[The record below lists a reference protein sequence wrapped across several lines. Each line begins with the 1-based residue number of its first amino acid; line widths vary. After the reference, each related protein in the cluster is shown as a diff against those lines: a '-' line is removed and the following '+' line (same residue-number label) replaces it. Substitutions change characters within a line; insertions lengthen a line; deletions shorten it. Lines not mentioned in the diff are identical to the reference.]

1 MGKYSCVLF
10 LYEPIKC
17 NRFPYKYVNRMVQKM
32 ENNIRDLNE
41 QVANLYV
48 AKVMAFIAAVVIAV
62 VFMNIIGFFEV
73 NQVLMNIA
81 CGNSFIAL
89 LIPIFILKVLKKNE
103 PWLKYVAICSASFV
117 LLSITV
123 TLNYLIIIMFVFPMA
138 LASIYFNPKLNRIA
152 LFLSI
157 IMSTVGRVLA
167 FKLNPGPDLNFPTW
181 YGLIVFSIVPTV
193 LMLTLIGTI
202 FSALANNT
210 NEMMSSLMNAEEQ
223 EKIFN
228 HMKKLSEKSSEVSKG
243 LLEGMKTLG
252 EVTHNSMKA
261 NEEIADNTVTVVDGI
276 QSSMKQL
283 NIAESNSSQIYESV
297 QELAVEIRKL
307 SQQTQKTLNDVREII
322 GELLEQN
329 TIAVNAMNQTS
340 SVHEEQK
347 EVILKAEQSAQ
358 GVMLA
363 TKEMTEK
370 MQLISNNTKHIE
382 QSTGEI
388 VDIVNMVTNICKE
401 NQEALDVVAASVETG
416 STSMQQLEEVVGS
429 IREMSDELAIVV
441 QS

>member
-1 MGKYSCVLF
+1 
-10 LYEPIKC
+10 
-17 NRFPYKYVNRMVQKM
+17 MVQKM
-32 ENNIRDLNE
+32 KNNIRDLNE

-117 LLSITV
+117 VLSITV

-223 EKIFN
+223 EKMFN
-228 HMKKLSEKSSEVSKG
+228 HMKTLSEKSSEVSKG

-252 EVTHNSMKA
+252 E
-261 NEEIADNTVTVVDGI
+261 
-276 QSSMKQL
+276 
-283 NIAESNSSQIYESV
+283 
-297 QELAVEIRKL
+297 EL
-307 SQQTQKTLNDVREII
+307 II
-322 GELLEQN
+322 L
-329 TIAVNAMNQTS
+329 
-340 SVHEEQK
+340 
-347 EVILKAEQSAQ
+347 
-358 GVMLA
+358 
-363 TKEMTEK
+363 
-370 MQLISNNTKHIE
+370 
-382 QSTGEI
+382 
-388 VDIVNMVTNICKE
+388 
-401 NQEALDVVAASVETG
+401 
-416 STSMQQLEEVVGS
+416 
-429 IREMSDELAIVV
+429 
-441 QS
+441 

>member
-1 MGKYSCVLF
+1 
-10 LYEPIKC
+10 
-17 NRFPYKYVNRMVQKM
+17 
-32 ENNIRDLNE
+32 
-41 QVANLYV
+41 
-48 AKVMAFIAAVVIAV
+48 
-62 VFMNIIGFFEV
+62 
-73 NQVLMNIA
+73 
-81 CGNSFIAL
+81 
-89 LIPIFILKVLKKNE
+89 
-103 PWLKYVAICSASFV
+103 
-117 LLSITV
+117 
-123 TLNYLIIIMFVFPMA
+123 
-138 LASIYFNPKLNRIA
+138 
-152 LFLSI
+152 
-157 IMSTVGRVLA
+157 
-167 FKLNPGPDLNFPTW
+167 
-181 YGLIVFSIVPTV
+181 
-193 LMLTLIGTI
+193 
-202 FSALANNT
+202 
-210 NEMMSSLMNAEEQ
+210 
-223 EKIFN
+223 
-228 HMKKLSEKSSEVSKG
+228 
-243 LLEGMKTLG
+243 
-252 EVTHNSMKA
+252 MKA

-297 QELAVEIRKL
+297 QELAVESEEIAQLFVNVETLSNENKAHMQSVTLGMSKMKESADICQRAMELLEEKTKKIDGIVNVIADISDQTDLLSLNAAIESARAGEQGKGFAVVSEEIRKL

-322 GELLEQN
+322 GEVLEQN

-388 VDIVNMVTNICKE
+388 VGIVNMVTKICKE

-416 STSMQQLEEVVGS
+416 STSMQQLEEVVDS

>member
-1 MGKYSCVLF
+1 
-10 LYEPIKC
+10 
-17 NRFPYKYVNRMVQKM
+17 
-32 ENNIRDLNE
+32 
-41 QVANLYV
+41 
-48 AKVMAFIAAVVIAV
+48 
-62 VFMNIIGFFEV
+62 
-73 NQVLMNIA
+73 
-81 CGNSFIAL
+81 
-89 LIPIFILKVLKKNE
+89 
-103 PWLKYVAICSASFV
+103 
-117 LLSITV
+117 
-123 TLNYLIIIMFVFPMA
+123 
-138 LASIYFNPKLNRIA
+138 
-152 LFLSI
+152 
-157 IMSTVGRVLA
+157 
-167 FKLNPGPDLNFPTW
+167 
-181 YGLIVFSIVPTV
+181 
-193 LMLTLIGTI
+193 
-202 FSALANNT
+202 
-210 NEMMSSLMNAEEQ
+210 
-223 EKIFN
+223 
-228 HMKKLSEKSSEVSKG
+228 
-243 LLEGMKTLG
+243 
-252 EVTHNSMKA
+252 MKA

-297 QELAVEIRKL
+297 QELAVESEEIAQLFVNVETLSNENKAHMQSVTLGMSKMKESADICQRAMELLEEKTKKIDGIVNVIADISDQTDLLSLNAAIESARAGEQGKGFAVVSEEIRKL
-307 SQQTQKTLNDVREII
+307 SQQTQKTLSDVREII

-388 VDIVNMVTNICKE
+388 VGIVNMVTKICKE

-416 STSMQQLEEVVGS
+416 STSMQQLEEVVDS

>member
-1 MGKYSCVLF
+1 
-10 LYEPIKC
+10 
-17 NRFPYKYVNRMVQKM
+17 MVFSA
-32 ENNIRDLNE
+32 EITRLNG
-41 QVANLYV
+41 QVT
-48 AKVMAFIAAVVIAV
+48 F
-62 VFMNIIGFFEV
+62 
-73 NQVLMNIA
+73 
-81 CGNSFIAL
+81 SH
-89 LIPIFILKVLKKNE
+89 
-103 PWLKYVAICSASFV
+103 S
-117 LLSITV
+117 
-123 TLNYLIIIMFVFPMA
+123 
-138 LASIYFNPKLNRIA
+138 
-152 LFLSI
+152 
-157 IMSTVGRVLA
+157 
-167 FKLNPGPDLNFPTW
+167 
-181 YGLIVFSIVPTV
+181 GLI
-193 LMLTLIGTI
+193 L
-202 FSALANNT
+202 
-210 NEMMSSLMNAEEQ
+210 MMSSLMNAEEQ
-223 EKIFN
+223 EKMFN
-228 HMKKLSEKSSEVSKG
+228 HMKTLSEKSSEVSKG

-261 NEEIADNTVTVVDGI
+261 NEEISNNTVTVVDGI

>member
-1 MGKYSCVLF
+1 MEKYSCVLF

-17 NRFPYKYVNRMVQKM
+17 KRFLYKYANRMVQKM
-32 ENNIRDLNE
+32 KNNIRDLNE

-117 LLSITV
+117 VLSITV

-223 EKIFN
+223 EKMFN
-228 HMKKLSEKSSEVSKG
+228 HMKTLSEKSSEVSKG

-261 NEEIADNTVTVVDGI
+261 NEEISNNTVTVVDGI

-416 STSMQQLEEVVGS
+416 STSMQQLEEVVDS

>member
-1 MGKYSCVLF
+1 M
-10 LYEPIKC
+10 
-17 NRFPYKYVNRMVQKM
+17 
-32 ENNIRDLNE
+32 
-41 QVANLYV
+41 
-48 AKVMAFIAAVVIAV
+48 
-62 VFMNIIGFFEV
+62 
-73 NQVLMNIA
+73 
-81 CGNSFIAL
+81 

-261 NEEIADNTVTVVDGI
+261 NEEIADNTVIVDGI

>member
-1 MGKYSCVLF
+1 
-10 LYEPIKC
+10 
-17 NRFPYKYVNRMVQKM
+17 
-32 ENNIRDLNE
+32 
-41 QVANLYV
+41 
-48 AKVMAFIAAVVIAV
+48 
-62 VFMNIIGFFEV
+62 
-73 NQVLMNIA
+73 
-81 CGNSFIAL
+81 
-89 LIPIFILKVLKKNE
+89 
-103 PWLKYVAICSASFV
+103 
-117 LLSITV
+117 
-123 TLNYLIIIMFVFPMA
+123 
-138 LASIYFNPKLNRIA
+138 
-152 LFLSI
+152 
-157 IMSTVGRVLA
+157 
-167 FKLNPGPDLNFPTW
+167 
-181 YGLIVFSIVPTV
+181 
-193 LMLTLIGTI
+193 
-202 FSALANNT
+202 
-210 NEMMSSLMNAEEQ
+210 
-223 EKIFN
+223 
-228 HMKKLSEKSSEVSKG
+228 
-243 LLEGMKTLG
+243 
-252 EVTHNSMKA
+252 MKA

>member
-1 MGKYSCVLF
+1 
-10 LYEPIKC
+10 
-17 NRFPYKYVNRMVQKM
+17 
-32 ENNIRDLNE
+32 
-41 QVANLYV
+41 
-48 AKVMAFIAAVVIAV
+48 
-62 VFMNIIGFFEV
+62 
-73 NQVLMNIA
+73 
-81 CGNSFIAL
+81 
-89 LIPIFILKVLKKNE
+89 
-103 PWLKYVAICSASFV
+103 
-117 LLSITV
+117 
-123 TLNYLIIIMFVFPMA
+123 
-138 LASIYFNPKLNRIA
+138 
-152 LFLSI
+152 
-157 IMSTVGRVLA
+157 MSTVGRVLA

-223 EKIFN
+223 EKMFN
-228 HMKKLSEKSSEVSKG
+228 HMKTLSEKSSEVSKG

-261 NEEIADNTVTVVDGI
+261 NEEISNNTVTVVDGI

>member
-1 MGKYSCVLF
+1 
-10 LYEPIKC
+10 
-17 NRFPYKYVNRMVQKM
+17 
-32 ENNIRDLNE
+32 
-41 QVANLYV
+41 
-48 AKVMAFIAAVVIAV
+48 
-62 VFMNIIGFFEV
+62 
-73 NQVLMNIA
+73 
-81 CGNSFIAL
+81 
-89 LIPIFILKVLKKNE
+89 
-103 PWLKYVAICSASFV
+103 
-117 LLSITV
+117 
-123 TLNYLIIIMFVFPMA
+123 
-138 LASIYFNPKLNRIA
+138 
-152 LFLSI
+152 
-157 IMSTVGRVLA
+157 MSTVGRVLA

-223 EKIFN
+223 EKMFN
-228 HMKKLSEKSSEVSKG
+228 HMKTLSEKSSEVSKG

-261 NEEIADNTVTVVDGI
+261 NEEISDNTVTVVDGI

-297 QELAVEIRKL
+297 QELAEESEEIAQLFVNVETLSNENKAHMQSVTLGMSKMKESADICQRAMELLEEKTKKIDGIVNVIADISDQTDLLSLNAAIESARAGEQGKGFAVVAEEIRKL

-416 STSMQQLEEVVGS
+416 STSMQQLEEVVDS